1 MQPMQATS
9 QAQRAGGARSDD
21 APDAVVIGAGHN
33 GLVAAN
39 LLADQGWDVVVCE
52 ATPQLGGAVRSAE
65 VTSPGYLSDLFS
77 AFYPLS
83 AASPVLRAL
92 ELDRYGLHWTH
103 SPSVLAHVFP
113 DDRCAVLSRDLDQ
126 TAASVEEFA
135 AGDGAAWRAMA
146 EQWESIRQPLIDAL
160 FTPLPALGPALRL
173 LGGLGG
179 AGALR
184 MARMALLP
192 VRRLGEERFN
202 GAGAPILLAG
212 NALHAD
218 LPPEGAGSAIYGW
231 LLAMLG
237 QSYGFPVPVGGAGML
252 TQSLANRLAAGGGT
266 LRLSSPV
273 ESIEISDG
281 AAVAVRLA
289 SGERIRAR
297 RAVLADVTAPALY
310 RDLVGEANLPAG
322 FVADLDNFQWD
333 SPTLKIDWAVRSKV
347 PWTAAGARGAGTVH
361 LGVDLDGLTRYAADL
376 ATRQIPRQPFLLF
389 GQMTTADPSRSPAGT
404 ESAWA
409 YTHLPPGVEFSDE
422 AIAEH
427 VDRVEATVERHAPGF
442 ADLVAGRYVQS
453 PLRLEQENPSLVHGA
468 VNGGTAQLHQ
478 QLVFRPVPGFGG
490 ASTPIDRLFL
500 SGSSAHPGGG
510 VHGAPGSNAA
520 RAALARNGLLGG
532 GRRKASE
539 LVMGRLYRGSAGE
552 RHAVDGGSSGERHA
566 VDGGS
571 AGEPRALA
579 GEPGSLS

>member
-1 MQPMQATS
+1 MQPTIQAPRS
-9 QAQRAGGARSDD
+9 AGARSDD

-39 LLADQGWDVVVCE
+39 LLADHGWDVVVCE
-52 ATPQLGGAVRSAE
+52 ATPHLGGAVRSAE

-92 ELDRYGLHWTH
+92 ELDRYGLHWAH

-113 DDRCAVLSRDLDQ
+113 DDRCAVLSRDVDQ

-146 EQWESIRQPLIDAL
+146 QQWEAIRQPLIDAL
-160 FTPLPALGPALRL
+160 FTPLPALGPARRL
-173 LGGLGG
+173 LAGLGA

-184 MARMALLP
+184 MARLAVLP
-192 VRRLGEERFN
+192 VRRFGEEQFS
-202 GAGAPILLAG
+202 GEGAPILLAG

-218 LPPEGAGSAIYGW
+218 LPPEGAGSALYGW

-237 QSYGFPVPVGGAGML
+237 QSYGFPVPVGGAGKL
-252 TQSLANRLAAGGGT
+252 TESLAARLADRGGSV
-266 LRLSSPV
+266 RLSSPV
-273 ESIEISDG
+273 ESIEVRDG
-281 AAVAVRLA
+281 VAVAVRLA
-289 SGERIRAR
+289 TGERIRAR

-310 RDLVGEANLPAG
+310 RDLVGEQHLPAR

-333 SPTLKIDWAVRSKV
+333 SPTVKIDWALRSPV

-376 ATRQIPRQPFLLF
+376 ATRQTPRQPFLLF

-404 ESAWA
+404 ESAWC
-409 YTHLPPGVEFSDE
+409 YTHLPAGVDFGEE
-422 AIAEH
+422 VIAEH
-427 VDRVEATVERHAPGF
+427 VERVEARIERHAPGF
-442 ADLVAGRYVQS
+442 AELVVGRYVQS
-453 PLRLEQENPSLVHGA
+453 PGRLEQANPSLVHGA

-478 QLVFRPVPGFGG
+478 QLVFRPVPGMGG
-490 ASTPIDRLFL
+490 ASTPVDRLFL
-500 SGSSAHPGGG
+500 GGSSAHPGGG
-510 VHGAPGSNAA
+510 VHGGPGANAA
-520 RAALARNGLLGG
+520 RAALAREGLLGG
-532 GRRKASE
+532 GRRKASQ
-539 LVMGRLYRGSAGE
+539 LLMNRLYRGVGDE
-552 RHAVDGGSSGERHA
+552 R
-566 VDGGS
+566 
-571 AGEPRALA
+571 PALT
-579 GEPGSLS
+579 GRS

>member
-1 MQPMQATS
+1 MQPTS
-9 QAQRAGGARSDD
+9 SAQRTASRSDD

-135 AGDGAAWRAMA
+135 AGDGAAWRLMA
-146 EQWESIRQPLIDAL
+146 EQWEGIRQPLIDAL
-160 FTPLPALGPALRL
+160 FTPLPALGPASRL
-173 LGGLGG
+173 LAGLGA

-192 VRRLGEERFN
+192 VRRLGEERFR
-202 GAGAPILLAG
+202 GAGAPMLLAG

-252 TQSLANRLAAGGGT
+252 TQSMATRFTALGGSIRLA
-266 LRLSSPV
+266 SPV
-273 ESIEISDG
+273 DSIEIRDG

-289 SGERIRAR
+289 TGERIAAR
-297 RAVLADVTAPALY
+297 RAVVADVTAPALY
-310 RDLVGEANLPAG
+310 RDLVGERHLPPR
-322 FVADLDNFQWD
+322 FLADLDNFQWD
-333 SPTLKIDWAVRSKV
+333 TPTLKIDWAVRSKV

-376 ATRQIPRQPFLLF
+376 ATRQVPREPFVLF
-389 GQMTTADPSRSPAGT
+389 GQMTTADPSRSPEGT

-409 YTHLPPGVEFSDE
+409 YTHLPPGVDCSDE
-422 AIAEH
+422 VIAEH
-427 VDRVEATVERHAPGF
+427 VERVEAIVERHAPGF
-442 ADLVAGRYVQS
+442 GDLVVGRYLQS
-453 PLRLEQENPSLVHGA
+453 PRQLERENPSLVHGA

-490 ASTPIDRLFL
+490 AGTPIDRLFL
-500 SGSSAHPGGG
+500 GGSSAHPGGG
-510 VHGAPGSNAA
+510 VHGGPGSNAA
-520 RAALARNGLLGG
+520 RAALARDGLLGG
-532 GRRKASE
+532 GRRKVSE
-539 LVMGRLYRGSAGE
+539 LVMGRLYRGAAD
-552 RHAVDGGSSGERHA
+552 R
-566 VDGGS
+566 
-571 AGEPRALA
+571 PALA
-579 GEPGSLS
+579 AP